1 MKVVR
6 VEDVQKLFD
15 KSNNLITAYDFDCLE
30 TFELPSNEYKVELT
44 YTVTVQ
50 GYSEDDAI
58 EAAEKLIADK
68 KIPYDLSCVT
78 KY

>member
-15 KSNNLITAYDFDCLE
+15 KNNNLITAYDFDCLE

-50 GYSEDDAI
+50 GYS
-58 EAAEKLIADK
+58 
-68 KIPYDLSCVT
+68 
-78 KY
+78 

>member
-6 VEDVQKLFD
+6 VEDVQKLFA
-15 KSNNLITAYDFDCLE
+15 KSNNLITAYDFDRLE

-58 EAAEKLIADK
+58 EKAEQLIADK

>member
-15 KSNNLITAYDFDCLE
+15 KNNNLITAYDFDCLE

-58 EAAEKLIADK
+58 EKAEKLIADK